1 ELLAHARDLLMERGA
16 LDVYTIPAVGKKGRP
31 AFIVQVLA
39 EPARARE
46 LAQLMMME
54 LGTLGVRWT
63 VVDRLKLRRETV
75 EVEVSGERVRAKIAY
90 DGEGRIVR
98 VKPEAADLERY
109 SRRKGV
115 SLREAREQFLKVFG
129 ESSSRQG

>member
-1 ELLAHARDLLMERGA
+1 
-16 LDVYTIPAVGKKGRP
+16 
-31 AFIVQVLA
+31 
-39 EPARARE
+39 
-46 LAQLMMME
+46 
-54 LGTLGVRWT
+54 
-63 VVDRLKLRRETV
+63 LKLRRETV

-115 SLREAREQFLKVFG
+115 SLREAREQFLKAFG
-129 ESSSRQG
+129 ESSNRQG